1 MFLVINRI
9 AQVKTLSLW
18 NDHSLN
24 INLNLFVFLLHG
36 ILSNATI
43 HRVV

>member
-1 MFLVINRI
+1 MFLVINRME
-9 AQVKTLSLW
+9 QVKTLSPS
-18 NDHSLN
+18 NDRMPN
-24 INLNLFVFLLHG
+24 INLNLFVFVLHG